1 MKYTVLTA
9 AAVCLSILNVFSQQK
24 GYYRTPSISKDM
36 VIFSAEGDLWKWDMS
51 KSQASRLTTNPGIE
65 ANPVISPDGKQVV
78 FTGEYEGYSE
88 LYLMSTAGSVPKRLS
103 FRPGSTNHQTCG
115 LDK

>member
-1 MKYTVLTA
+1 MKSTVLSA
-9 AAVCLSILNVFSQQK
+9 IAVCMLFVNVIAQQK

-65 ANPVISPDGKQVV
+65 SNPVISPDGKQVV
-78 FTGEYEGYSE
+78 FYRGI
-88 LYLMSTAGSVPKRLS
+88 
-103 FRPGSTNHQTCG
+103 
-115 LDK
+115 